1 MSSAKSPI
9 WALAPN
15 GAGLSLSP
23 SRLAPC
29 TGHNPPAWSL
39 NYPFVESDFVLCC
52 WQQSL
57 TLNVTAYFTAM
68 KKSLCSAGSLF
79 LGVSGQPLG
88 EVFCW
93 FIPRVPHLCPRL
105 YASLHPRPWVFLS
118 LIPPSFYHSSP
129 GAQSTLFLH
138 QGGGPGSVPK
148 PLRSVPR
155 CHLLHPCGWKT
166 AGRTC
171 VCSVLGLVTYPP
183 SVWISDT

>member
-1 MSSAKSPI
+1 ML
-9 WALAPN
+9 LAAVPYVK
-15 GAGLSLSP
+15 
-23 SRLAPC
+23 C
-29 TGHNPPAWSL
+29 H
-39 NYPFVESDFVLCC
+39 
-52 WQQSL
+52 
-57 TLNVTAYFTAM
+57 
-68 KKSLCSAGSLF
+68 SLF
-79 LGVSGQPLG
+79 HCHEEISVFSRESVPWGVWAAFGG
-88 EVFCW
+88 VFCW